1 MAVAKGVEFDVGAET
16 ASSLGIISSDIRA
29 LRLTAGQT
37 ALRRTGYI
45 AINGLLV
52 QAFAA
57 SVEGAGRHVEG
68 AESYVGG
75 LIEDIRVKY
84 PSAAVALA
92 IRLDHDLLLAA
103 TGGAVSEVMSLSGD
117 RGAKVLVDAPYGK
130 AVERVA
136 MASDQFLLLAGA
148 SLGSQTESWEIR
160 KTVQGCATVQQAAA
174 WLATLASGRSGAEAT
189 AIVAKME
196 GKRTRPKR
204 MQSTEPAPVRSAALP
219 GFSPLTTVAPAAA
232 VILLAG
238 LTVGAVVLTRAHAA
252 APSSPGHMRA
262 SRISPDSVALSWSA
276 APGVSSY
283 VVKVGGS
290 SYATKSQSLVL
301 LNVLPGGSTQT
312 WKVSA
317 MFGKRLGPSWPVGTF
332 VVPLAIS
339 SVTPTEIS
347 PPADVRSPLAKGT
360 TSVLFCWTFAG
371 RARSYALRITG
382 GGHRYDHWHLRGRL
396 LSHTKQGAACYS
408 QPLPVGTAYSW
419 RVGAKV
425 RGFLRSWTNSEHF
438 TIATK

>member
-1 MAVAKGVEFDVGAET
+1 
-16 ASSLGIISSDIRA
+16 
-29 LRLTAGQT
+29 
-37 ALRRTGYI
+37 
-45 AINGLLV
+45 
-52 QAFAA
+52 
-57 SVEGAGRHVEG
+57 
-68 AESYVGG
+68 
-75 LIEDIRVKY
+75 
-84 PSAAVALA
+84 
-92 IRLDHDLLLAA
+92 
-103 TGGAVSEVMSLSGD
+103 VSEVMSLSGD
-117 RGAKVLVDAPYGK
+117 RGAKVLDDAPYGK
-130 AVERVA
+130 ALERVA

-204 MQSTEPAPVRSAALP
+204 TQSAEPAPVRSAALP
-219 GFSPLTTVAPAAA
+219 GFSPLTTVALAAA

-252 APSSPGHMRA
+252 APSSPGHMKA

-276 APGVSSY
+276 APGARSY

-317 MFGKRLGPSWPVGTF
+317 MFGKRLGPSSPVGTF

-339 SVTPTEIS
+339 SVTPTAIS
-347 PPADVRSPLAKGT
+347 PLADVRSPLAKGT
-360 TSVLFCWTFAG
+360 TSVVFCWTFAG

-382 GGHRYDHWHLRGRL
+382 GGRRYDHWHLRGL
-396 LSHTKQGAACYS
+396 LLKHTKQGAVCYS
-408 QPLPVGTAYSW
+408 QPLPVRTAYSW

-438 TIATK
+438 TIAPK